1 MNGDEIKRKIWNE
14 INEYCATI
22 GRGER
27 PAFIVLHPAAVSKIV
42 QNEYEGKARFIAYT
56 RAFSPNDLDRL
67 YGVPILQHPRLSEDE
82 ILLGIT
88 PLQKIEL

>member
-22 GRGER
+22 GRGEK
-27 PAFIVLHPAAVSKIV
+27 PAFIVLHPAAVHAIEL
-42 QNEYEGKARFIAYT
+42 EYWNNPKDI
-56 RAFSPNDLDRL
+56 L
-67 YGVPILQHPRLSEDE
+67 YYAPRGLGDKELVFGVPLIRYAGINEDE

-88 PLQKIEL
+88 PLQKRNL